1 MPRRG
6 STTSLER
13 VSAVRG
19 QGPLRA
25 EGPARLSKDP
35 RDALVVAYVRTPFG
49 RYGGALAHVRPD
61 DLAAHVIRAV
71 LERAGIDGTLVS
83 EVVFGASNQAGEDNR
98 NVARMAALLA
108 GLPETTPGIT
118 VNRLCGSGLEAV
130 NDAARRI
137 RSGEADVVVAGGV
150 ESMSRAP
157 WVTLKPSEAFP
168 RGERTLVDTVL
179 GWRLVNPRMSELGY
193 HPISLGE
200 TAENV
205 CAQQDVTREVQ
216 DAYAA
221 RSQERYARA
230 NADGF
235 IAGEIVP
242 VGDVAEDE
250 HPRADSTVERL
261 AKLKPAFRSGGSVT
275 AGNSSGINDGGA
287 ALVIM
292 SREAAGRHGLRPL
305 GRVVASASAGVHPD
319 VMGLGPIPAVRRLA
333 ERTGIAPDRY
343 DAIELNE
350 AFAAQVIP
358 CMRELGLPEERT
370 NPNGGAIAIGHPIGA
385 SGARLAG
392 TLLRELERRGGRYG
406 LATMCIGVGQGL
418 ATLFERE

>member
-1 MPRRG
+1 M
-6 STTSLER
+6 
-13 VSAVRG
+13 SA
-19 QGPLRA
+19 
-25 EGPARLSKDP
+25 DP
-35 RDALVVAYVRTPFG
+35 RDAMVLGYVRTPFG
-49 RYGGALAHVRPD
+49 RFGGVLAHMRPD

-71 LERAGIDGTLVS
+71 LERAGVKPADVD

-108 GLPETTPGIT
+108 GLPETTPGVT

-137 RSGEADVVVAGGV
+137 RCGEAGVVVAGGV

-157 WVTLKPSEAFP
+157 WVALKPSQAFP

-179 GWRLVNPRMSELGY
+179 GWRLVNPRMIDLGY

-205 CAQQDVTREVQ
+205 CAEKGVSREDQ
-216 DAYAA
+216 DAYSA

-230 NADGF
+230 KADGF
-235 IAGEIVP
+235 MAGEIVP
-242 VGDVAEDE
+242 IDTPAGRVSEDE
-250 HPRADSTVERL
+250 HPRADSSADRL
-261 AKLKPAFRSGGSVT
+261 ARLRPAFRAGGTVT
-275 AGNSSGINDGGA
+275 AGNSSGINDGAA
-287 ALVIM
+287 ALIVA
-292 SREAAGRHGLRPL
+292 SRAKALQLGITPL
-305 GRVVASASAGVHPD
+305 GRVVAAATAGVHPD
-319 VMGLGPIPAVRRLA
+319 VMGLGPIPAVLKLIDL
-333 ERTGIAPDRY
+333 TGVDAQRC

-358 CMRELGLPEERT
+358 VMRELRMPEDRT

-392 TLLRELERRGGRYG
+392 TLLRELERRNGRHG
-406 LATMCIGVGQGL
+406 IATACIGVGQGI
-418 ATLFERE
+418 ATLFEREA

>member
-1 MPRRG
+1 MSRH
-6 STTSLER
+6 
-13 VSAVRG
+13 
-19 QGPLRA
+19 
-25 EGPARLSKDP
+25 P
-35 RDALVVAYVRTPFG
+35 RDAVILGYVRTPFG
-49 RYGGALAHVRPD
+49 RYAGALSSIRPD
-61 DLAAHVIRAV
+61 DLASHVIRAV
-71 LERAGIDGTLVS
+71 LERTDVGDSEID

-98 NVARMAALLA
+98 NVGRMASLLA
-108 GLPETTPGIT
+108 GLPETVPGVT

-137 RSGEADVVVAGGV
+137 RAGEADLVIAGGV

-157 WVTLKPSEAFP
+157 LVTLKPSEAFP
-168 RGERTLVDTVL
+168 RGERVLADTTL
-179 GWRLVNPRMSELGY
+179 GWRLVNPRMVDLGY

-205 CAQQDVTREVQ
+205 AKQEHVGRAEQDS
-216 DAYAA
+216 YAA
-221 RSQERYARA
+221 RSQDRYARA

-235 IAGEIVP
+235 FAGEIQAVHNGTAL
-242 VGDVAEDE
+242 VSEDE
-250 HPRADSTVERL
+250 HPRAGSTIEKL
-261 AKLKPAFRSGGSVT
+261 GKLKPAFTEGGTVT
-275 AGNSSGINDGGA
+275 AGNSSGINDGAA
-287 ALVIM
+287 ALLVAA
-292 SREAAGRHGLRPL
+292 REKAESLGLRAL

-319 VMGLGPIPAVRRLA
+319 YMGLGPIPAVRKLV
-333 ERTGIAPDRY
+333 ERTGISPQEC

-358 CMRELGLPEERT
+358 CIRTLHLPDDRT

-406 LATMCIGVGQGL
+406 IATMCIGVGQGL
-418 ATLFERE
+418 ATLFERES